1 MIREKQ
7 CPSVTGAGLVGW
19 RACWKRNNNQTVLC
33 GSRLWKR
40 PPGSH
45 FKQRRGRLTNTP
57 AAVLNYYTMYH
68 VSFLCKSPM
77 HLPQWNTFN
86 LIIFIQYSSS
96 IKIND
101 TPIYVLWLL
110 IMYIEIWLLP
120 SQGLK
125 GIICRYCD
133 VLCVLFWL
141 NWLRPKLVMHS
152 WVSASWKGN
161 WHSQKEDLGHVW
173 AWYSSRGK
181 IGLRHWTVSL
191 IVTFSF

>member
-110 IMYIEIWLLP
+110 IKVYWDLTP
-120 SQGLK
+120 SLSRLK
-125 GIICRYCD
+125 GNYMQ
-133 VLCVLFWL
+133 VLWCTLCSIL
-141 NWLRPKLVMHS
+141 IKLTE
-152 WVSASWKGN
+152 A
-161 WHSQKEDLGHVW
+161 
-173 AWYSSRGK
+173 
-181 IGLRHWTVSL
+181 
-191 IVTFSF
+191 